1 MPNLKELW
9 LGDNQIGGDGVAA
22 LASAPGRALP
32 RARGSTRQQP
42 DRRRRGRRARLGA
55 PGQRAPACTRI
66 FLVGNPGSGA
76 REGGTGVARA
86 RGGTGAAPGRE
97 GSGRRAVLI
106 FSVSVRWRMPACLAC
121 ARVERV
127 RVRVTFEMRQPPCS
141 RSLTLHLLCSLH
153 IPLLA
158 NTARTRFSGA
168 AQAARGGDG
177 PAAARASAPLLSG
190 RGGRVPRRVP
200 VPDQP
205 ALPHSPGAAHDH
217 LAAARAARRRPAAV
231 VRASAQTGAPALR
244 SSARG
249 PRVPAACTLPVP
261 EARGTLYVRTAEPE
275 APSWESVSQ
284 GGPLGVVH

>member
-1 MPNLKELW
+1 MH
-9 LGDNQIGGDGVAA
+9 
-22 LASAPGRALP
+22 
-32 RARGSTRQQP
+32 
-42 DRRRRGRRARLGA
+42 
-55 PGQRAPACTRI
+55 
-66 FLVGNPGSGA
+66 
-76 REGGTGVARA
+76 
-86 RGGTGAAPGRE
+86 
-97 GSGRRAVLI
+97 AV
-106 FSVSVRWRMPACLAC
+106 
-121 ARVERV
+121 
-127 RVRVTFEMRQPPCS
+127 
-141 RSLTLHLLCSLH
+141 CSLH

-217 LAAARAARRRPAAV
+217 LAAARAARIRPAAV

-261 EARGTLYVRTAEPE
+261 EARGTLYVRTTRAVQCIRNL
-275 APSWESVSQ
+275 APCGAPQVRAAGRGQPRVRGAAVQEGRGHAHARVRRRAATAARY
-284 GGPLGVVH
+284 PRAHAAVRALPRRRHRHRLG